1 MPGSNGSG
9 PRKPQLP
16 GTIRAARLKPAIFT
30 PTEEQ
35 KGRSNQS
42 NCFIKSQQVC
52 YSASAAAHERRAE
65 HAPLGNHP
73 GI

>member
-30 PTEEQ
+30 PTERAKMTEQ
-35 KGRSNQS
+35 SIQLLH
-42 NCFIKSQQVC
+42 QVAASLLFSLSS
-52 YSASAAAHERRAE
+52 SA
-65 HAPLGNHP
+65 
-73 GI
+73 